1 MKKVAKLIAY
11 LIIAVVVIV
20 IAGVCYITLALPN
33 VGKPEDIK
41 VEVTP
46 QRLARGKYLTLSVSQ
61 CLDCHS
67 AHDDSK
73 FSGPL
78 LDTVHLGGGG
88 QVFGAN
94 IGFPGN
100 LIAANLTPYNLKS
113 WTDGEIFRAIT
124 TGVKKDGS
132 TIFPL
137 MPWPY
142 YAKMDREDLYSIIAY
157 IRSLKPI
164 EASYPKSTVD
174 FPLNIIMHTM
184 PEKATLGTKPDPK
197 DTVKYGEYLV
207 QSAACQECHSQ
218 DDKGKYLPGL
228 QFAGGKEFKVNG
240 NTLRTANISPDAAT
254 GIGSW
259 TKQQFITRFKAYND
273 RSKAV
278 KVGKKDFQT
287 IMPWY
292 QYSQMTEGD
301 LASIYAYLRT
311 VTPVKN
317 AVVKFVVN

>member
-41 VEVTP
+41 VEITP

-157 IRSLKPI
+157 IRSLDPI
-164 EASYPKSTVD
+164 KADHPASSLD
-174 FPLNIIMHTM
+174 FPL
-184 PEKATLGTKPDPK
+184 
-197 DTVKYGEYLV
+197 
-207 QSAACQECHSQ
+207 
-218 DDKGKYLPGL
+218 
-228 QFAGGKEFKVNG
+228 
-240 NTLRTANISPDAAT
+240 
-254 GIGSW
+254 
-259 TKQQFITRFKAYND
+259 
-273 RSKAV
+273 
-278 KVGKKDFQT
+278 
-287 IMPWY
+287 
-292 QYSQMTEGD
+292 
-301 LASIYAYLRT
+301 
-311 VTPVKN
+311 
-317 AVVKFVVN
+317 